1 MDQKSFQCKR
11 RRAISGNGLAG
22 NLRAPGN
29 GIVFW
34 PPELPGNFATGDCCG
49 ETGPPNKDSFEPKL
63 GKPFDIGAIVR
74 LILLSSIS
82 KVLVT
87 NFRSDVTR
95 GVKPEVPR
103 TRRLPTGLMFFLTDW
118 LYVGGTALT
127 FQRPFKRPR
136 IYVLCPDLV
145 LHGKLNDFFPWLI
158 SKATERIRSSF
169 RRSWKESRA

>member
-34 PPELPGNFATGDCCG
+34 PPKLPGNFATGDCCG

-63 GKPFDIGAIVR
+63 RKPFDIGAIVR
-74 LILLSSIS
+74 LILLSLIS

-95 GVKPEVPR
+95 GVKTGSTPHPQIADRANVLSN
-103 TRRLPTGLMFFLTDW
+103 RL
-118 LYVGGTALT
+118 ALRAGHGAH
-127 FQRPFKRPR
+127 FQRPFKRPP

-158 SKATERIRSSF
+158 SKATERIRSAF